1 MLSEQMR
8 DIIKYFEDNN
18 ISFQENIDL
27 KTKTWIKRGGI
38 TKLWIQPE
46 KLSDFEK
53 IIVFLQQQNIDFEV
67 IGNASNCYFLNT
79 YHPNIVISTLKL
91 QKIQV
96 FDKEIICDCGYQM
109 SKLARLCN
117 IEGFAGYEGFVGLP
131 GTISGA
137 VVNNSGCYGSLIS
150 EVVKE
155 IKIILQGKINTLTN
169 AELKYSN
176 RTSIL
181 KTKEVQG
188 VILSVTFDIIRKE
201 NPDLLQRKSEKYQ
214 KHRKT
219 FQEHIYPNLGTT
231 FCKLDFKYSFLQ
243 FFIKKSFNL
252 IVKIFVKDDLKRQ
265 YNSLKIFLLVF
276 ETRKFR
282 KYVSKHGIQCFTWKD
297 EGADEA
303 FLKYV
308 EFIEKNTTKAIM
320 EIEIKG

>member
-1 MLSEQMR
+1 MHE
-8 DIIKYFEDNN
+8 IIRYLENNN
-18 ISFQENIDL
+18 ISFQENVDI

-38 TKLWIQPE
+38 TKLWIQPG

-53 IIVFLQQQNIDFEV
+53 VIVFLQQQNIDFEI

-91 QKIQV
+91 QEIHI
-96 FDKEIICDCGYQM
+96 FDNEIICDSGYQM

-117 IEGFAGYEGFVGLP
+117 TKGFAGYEGFVGLP
-131 GTISGA
+131 GTVSGA

-155 IKIILQGKINTLTN
+155 IKIILQGKVKTLTN
-169 AELKYSN
+169 SELEYSN
-176 RTSIL
+176 RNSIL
-181 KTKEVQG
+181 KTKRVQCA
-188 VILSVTFDIIRKE
+188 IISVTFNITRKE
-201 NPDLLQRKSEKYQ
+201 NPYLLQRKSEKYQ

-219 FQEHIYPNLGTT
+219 FQEHIYPNLGSI
-231 FCKLDFKYSFLQ
+231 FCELDFKYSFLQ
-243 FFIKKSFNL
+243 IFIKKSFNV
-252 IVKIFVKDDLKRQ
+252 IAKTFVKDELKRQ
-265 YNSLKIFLLVF
+265 YISLQIFWLVF
-276 ETRKFR
+276 GTRKFR
-282 KYVSKHGIQCFTWKD
+282 KYVSNHGIQCFTWKD

-303 FLKYV
+303 FTKYV